1 MKTGWQSRN
10 QRLIAEAIEEAKRRE
25 MRSPTLIDIAPGLVT
40 RLLNPY
46 FTPRDSP
53 RNRLLG
59 TLDGLLRK
67 TGQFAIDCHE
77 VLEILEISAPLS
89 PKHLYVLYADPD
101 VAKAIPESD
110 LMVLNPTDVSTDR
123 LLEFGD
129 IVFCYNTIQE
139 TQDPK
144 GTLENVLHSV
154 KLGGLLSIDTSTDWR
169 LDPRTN
175 PLFLRISDNLYV
187 KEF

>member
-10 QRLIAEAIEEAKRRE
+10 QRLIEEAIGEAQRRGME
-25 MRSPTLIDIAPGLVT
+25 APTLIDIAPGLVT
-40 RLLNPY
+40 RVLNPY
-46 FTPRDSP
+46 FTPQDSP

-59 TLDGLLRK
+59 GLDSLLRK

-77 VLEILEISAPLS
+77 VLEILETSAPLM

-129 IVFCYNTIQE
+129 IVFCYNTILE

-154 KLGGLLSIDTSTDWR
+154 KPGGMLSIDSSTDWR
-169 LDPRTN
+169 LDPRTD
-175 PLFLRISDNLYV
+175 PMFVRISDTLYL

>member
-10 QRLIAEAIEEAKRRE
+10 RRLIEEAIGEAKRRE
-25 MRSPTLIDIAPGLVT
+25 MQAPTLIDIAPGLVS
-40 RLLNPY
+40 RLLDPY
-46 FTPRDSP
+46 FSP
-53 RNRLLG
+53 REGTRNRFLSV
-59 TLDGLLRK
+59 LDGLLRK
-67 TGQFAIDCHE
+67 TGKFAVDCHE

-89 PKHLYVLYADPD
+89 PKHLYVLHADPD

-110 LMVLNPTDVSTDR
+110 LMVLNPTDVTTDR

-129 IVFCYNTIQE
+129 IVFCYNTIQQ

-169 LDPRTN
+169 LDPRTD
-175 PLFLRISDNLYV
+175 PLFLRITDNLYV

>member
-10 QRLIAEAIEEAKRRE
+10 QRLIEEAIEEARRRGME
-25 MRSPTLIDIAPGLVT
+25 APTLIDIAPGLVT

-46 FTPRDSP
+46 FSP
-53 RNRLLG
+53 GDGLRNRLLEG
-59 TLDGLLRK
+59 LDNLLRR
-67 TGQFAIDCHE
+67 TGSFAIDCHE
-77 VLEILEISAPLS
+77 VLEILEISASLS

-101 VAKAIPESD
+101 VARAIPESD
-110 LMVLNPTDVSTDR
+110 IMVLNPTDVSTDR

-129 IVFCYNTIQE
+129 IVFCYNNIQD
-139 TQDPK
+139 TRDPK

-154 KLGGLLSIDTSTDWR
+154 KPGGLLSIDTSTDWR
-169 LDPRTN
+169 LDPRTD
-175 PLFLRISDNLYV
+175 PMFVRITNNLYA